1 MVCNFVNFFLDLWRR
16 WRYHRHIMT
25 PGDLSIPIYRG
36 ARWSFAFKFVVV
48 STDDPLDLTGL
59 GPFVC
64 EIKDPRANRLL
75 VTPTV
80 TSDYDATGIIT
91 VTITPEDTLTLPL
104 GNVRMGVR
112 DVEGNSYLEG
122 SPEVAW
128 FTPTT

>member
-1 MVCNFVNFFLDLWRR
+1 
-16 WRYHRHIMT
+16 MT

-36 ARWSFAFKFVVV
+36 ARWSFAFRFVVV
-48 STDDPLDLTGL
+48 STNDPLDLTGL